1 MQPWLNKQV
10 NDNLIS
16 PLATRKL
23 ARTNRNLLPAE
34 SIKSQSFNFHCY
46 IQHQGSLE
54 LAIYMLDEYTQ
65 ENSQLMVKLSQEFSS
80 NHSDNVG
87 VIIDRLL
94 VNSRILAA
102 SHLLQL
108 CNDWKVTINAKGV
121 NNSFQ
126 PQIVLLK
133 ETQQAVNAINTYAK
147 SMT

>member
-1 MQPWLNKQV
+1 
-10 NDNLIS
+10 
-16 PLATRKL
+16 
-23 ARTNRNLLPAE
+23 
-34 SIKSQSFNFHCY
+34 
-46 IQHQGSLE
+46 
-54 LAIYMLDEYTQ
+54 
-65 ENSQLMVKLSQEFSS
+65 MVKLSHEFSN
-80 NHSDNVG
+80 NHSDNVA